1 MNCEWILRVTCPDST
16 GIVHAV
22 TGVLAGL
29 GGNITESQQFSSPD
43 SRQFFLRL
51 QFSTSD
57 QTTVRTVEDALAEV
71 TPQFA
76 MTVSLQ
82 PV

>member
-1 MNCEWILRVTCPDST
+1 MSCEWILRVTCPDST

-51 QFSTSD
+51 QFSTPAE
-57 QTTVRTVEDALAEV
+57 TTAQTVEGALAEV
-71 TPQFA
+71 APRFA
-76 MTVSLQ
+76 
-82 PV
+82 